1 VTESAVPVSTDAPAE
16 APTADRVDPIDGR
29 AARRNRNRTA
39 VLDAAIAL
47 FAEGKLQP
55 GAGEIAARSGVSH
68 RSINRYFPDSRALL
82 RAAVDRQ
89 IEIGIPL
96 FRIHAIGHGPF
107 EHRVDEFVRVRLEA
121 YDVLGA
127 TARAAALMAA
137 TSRIVRNELVAVR
150 ELLTDQ
156 IDRQFATELAAMPDS
171 QRAASRMAV
180 DALFQFEAL
189 DFYRRLQGL
198 DRSTSRLLLTQST
211 RDLLA
216 PRSAANPG

>member
-1 VTESAVPVSTDAPAE
+1 MTESAVPVSTDAPAE
-16 APTADRVDPIDGR
+16 APTAVRVDPIDGR

-216 PRSAANPG
+216 PRSAATPG

>member
-16 APTADRVDPIDGR
+16 APTAVRVDPIDGR

-216 PRSAANPG
+216 PRSAATPG

>member
-1 VTESAVPVSTDAPAE
+1 VSTDAPAE
-16 APTADRVDPIDGR
+16 APTAVRVDPIDGR

>member
-1 VTESAVPVSTDAPAE
+1 VSTDAPAE
-16 APTADRVDPIDGR
+16 APTAVRVDPIDGR

-216 PRSAANPG
+216 PRSAATPG